1 MRPPANSHFSIAAV
15 CRVKLGRTEPK
26 SDPYPNAN
34 SAANNSVNII
44 KKNIFIEHQL
54 ELVGK
59 NYS

>member
-1 MRPPANSHFSIAAV
+1 MRPPANSHFSIASM
-15 CRVKLGRTEPK
+15 CREKFGRTESK

-44 KKNIFIEHQL
+44 KKNIFIEHHL
-54 ELVGK
+54 EFVGK